1 MKYKRI
7 LLKLSGEALMG
18 DKDFGIDVKVLNYY
32 AQEIKSI
39 LSLGIELAIV
49 IGGGNIFRGV
59 QVEEK
64 GLNRVQGDYMGML
77 ATMING
83 MALQSSLEKN
93 KIDTRLLS
101 AIKMEQIAESFIRRR
116 AMRHLDKGRVVIFGS
131 GTGNPFFSTDTA
143 AALRAIE
150 VGADL
155 ILKGTNVDGVF
166 SEDPKI
172 NQNAELYT
180 KISYSEVIQKK
191 LKVMDMTAFTM
202 CEENKIPI
210 IVCNINNKGNLSK
223 ILNGDQIGT
232 LINF

>member
-172 NQNAELYT
+172 NKNAELYT

-210 IVCNINNKGNLSK
+210 IVCNINNKDNLRK
-223 ILNGDQIGT
+223 ILNGDQVGT